1 MKKERNNENLILE
14 EEKKE
19 IPKEVVEEAA
29 DNVNED
35 AGPIEEE
42 ETEKTPKW
50 KGIAIIGV
58 LAVVIIL
65 LISGVVFLTSKGK
78 DQNSASGNQ
87 ETTET
92 ELENAEELGRKH
104 MEKLTPEPTLE
115 PTPEPTAEPTP
126 EPTPE
131 PVVYEGIDME
141 STLPGKEWIAT
152 FKGIIEEPKF
162 VVFNDETNKKVIV
175 ENEGKVEFGKGDTL
189 GVFIP
194 DGMMLGVYYGKGIK
208 QICMYTSFYNE
219 LVFEEG
225 YEVIMNQEVSVD
237 LFNNDIKKIGEI
249 SCTITPPAE

>member
-65 LISGVVFLTSKGK
+65 LISGVVLKGK

-141 STLPGKEWIAT
+141 STLHGKEWMAT

-175 ENEGKVEFGKGDTL
+175 ENEGKVEVGDDDVL
-189 GVFIP
+189 AVFVP
-194 DGMMLGVYYGKGIK
+194 DGIILGVYYGDGIK
-208 QICMYTSFYNE
+208 QIFIYNSYYNE
-219 LVFEEG
+219 IIFEEG
-225 YEVIMNQEVSVD
+225 YKLLTDEDISIDV
-237 LFNNDIKKIGEI
+237 FNNDIEKIGEI